1 VRPIG
6 VIARNEKLTMRLAVI
21 PLIVFLALVA
31 FLAVGLRRDP
41 HEIPSPL
48 IDHPAPAFVLETVS
62 AEGSTFSPEQ
72 MKGQVWLL
80 NVWATWCLPCQQEH
94 PMLLEFAQKSQVPVV
109 GMNYKEVQTDQ
120 DDAGH
125 PLLPAARLAMARS
138 KTSTWLKKHGNPYA
152 ITVLDV
158 DGHVG
163 VDYGVY
169 GVPESY
175 VIDKAGVIRYKVVG
189 VLTPEVL
196 AETVQ
201 PLIDRLQ
208 KAS

>member
-1 VRPIG
+1 
-6 VIARNEKLTMRLAVI
+6 
-21 PLIVFLALVA
+21 
-31 FLAVGLRRDP
+31 
-41 HEIPSPL
+41 
-48 IDHPAPAFVLETVS
+48 
-62 AEGSTFSPEQ
+62 
-72 MKGQVWLL
+72 
-80 NVWATWCLPCQQEH
+80 
-94 PMLLEFAQKSQVPVV
+94 MLLEFAQKSQVPVV